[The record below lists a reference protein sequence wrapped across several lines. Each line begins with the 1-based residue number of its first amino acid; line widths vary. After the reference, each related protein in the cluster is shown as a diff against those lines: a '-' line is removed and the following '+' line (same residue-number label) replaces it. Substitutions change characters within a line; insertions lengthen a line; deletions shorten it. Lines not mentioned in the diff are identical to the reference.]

1 MRSLRR
7 RLRYTAVNVLGLT
20 VGLACCALITVF
32 LQYELSYDRHH
43 ADAERIYR
51 IVTDFGDDAFSSIRF
66 VNYNGSTP
74 DEQRALATRLP
85 ETISAV
91 EQATNFEILDRP
103 LFVETPSG
111 DRFESGRQLV
121 TNTGAA
127 FADLFT
133 FERVAGAPLSDA
145 LSDPGS
151 VVLTTA
157 TAETYFGPQ
166 DPIGQTLQV
175 GSSTTATVTAV
186 IAEPP
191 SNSRIT
197 FDLALRVEQIPNWAA
212 YHYVRLAPGADVEAV
227 RQQISEVMDE
237 VNPRRVK
244 ERREG
249 ETVEQVLQPLSA
261 IHLAERT
268 LYDDTPHRNPAYLW
282 AFGAIG
288 LLILGITIINYANL
302 ALALYADRNAEIG
315 VRKALGGHR
324 EQIAGQF
331 LAEAAL
337 LSVACVPLAVAAC
350 AAVLPAFNALMDTG
364 IALSRVLDPVVL
376 GTLAGLALAAGLVAG
391 GYPAFVLARKQA
403 VELFGRGRSTGG
415 RRGGSLRHALIGLQ
429 FVVLIALGSL
439 SWIVNDQLDFMQNS
453 DLGYRTDNVVQLR
466 SVSADSAQY
475 QRLKVRLLDAPSIAA
490 VGVGASPRER
500 QNRGPCGVTG
510 LPVDYSGCDYQRVD
524 PSWFE
529 VVGIEH
535 PALQRIR
542 ETGMNAP
549 EQVLVNEA
557 FVEMMSAEIESP
569 VGRGMLN
576 VPDDP
581 PETAPPIVGVVPNLL
596 INSMQFEVSPTHYHV
611 FAAPPYAYQPLLR
624 LAAGQTEEGL
634 AHARNVVQALF
645 PDTPLRVAFLDET
658 VAELYEQERRFGIL
672 GTVLTGLAVF
682 LAALGLASLVAY
694 LTRLRMKEIGIR
706 RALGGTV
713 ASIVALFN
721 REYVQIVGAAFVVG
735 APLAWWAGRSWLD
748 QFAYQTGLS
757 PWTFVVTGLGAGL
770 VAMAAVS
777 IQAIQAARAD
787 PAEVLR
793 SE

>member
-1 MRSLRR
+1 MRTLRR
-7 RLRYTAVNVLGLT
+7 RLRYTTVNVLGLT

-43 ADAERIYR
+43 ADADRIYR

-66 VNYNGSTP
+66 VNYNGSTA
-74 DEQRALATRLP
+74 DEQRALATQLP
-85 ETISAV
+85 ETVPAV

-103 LFVETPSG
+103 LFVETSSG
-111 DRFESGRQLV
+111 DRFESGRQLL
-121 TNTGAA
+121 TNTGRA

-145 LSDPGS
+145 LADPGS

-166 DPIGQTLQV
+166 DPIGETLQI
-175 GSSTTATVTAV
+175 GTSTTATVTAV

-212 YHYVRLAPGADVEAV
+212 YHYVRLAPGVDVEAV
-227 RQQISEVMDE
+227 TQQISEVMDE
-237 VNPRRVK
+237 VNPRRVS
-244 ERREG
+244 ERRDG
-249 ETVEQVLQPLSA
+249 ETVEQVLQPLPA

-302 ALALYADRNAEIG
+302 ALALYAGRNAEIG

-364 IALSRVLDPVVL
+364 IAPSHVLDPVVV
-376 GTLAGLALAAGLVAG
+376 GTLAGLALAAGLIAG
-391 GYPAFVLARKQA
+391 GYPAFVLARKRA
-403 VELFGRGRSTGG
+403 VELFDRGLSTGS
-415 RRGGSLRHALIGLQ
+415 RRNGSLRHALIGLQ

-453 DLGYRTDNVVQLR
+453 DLGYQTDNVVQLR

-500 QNRGPCGVTG
+500 QNRGPCGVTD

-524 PSWFE
+524 PSWFQ

-535 PALQRIR
+535 PALDRIR

-557 FVEMMSAEIESP
+557 FVEMMSAEIASP

-611 FAAPPYAYQPLLR
+611 FAAPPYAYQPLVR
-624 LAAGQTEEGL
+624 LAAGQTQEGL
-634 AHARNVVQALF
+634 AHTRDVVRALF

-658 VAELYEQERRFGIL
+658 VANLYEQERRFGIL
-672 GTVLTGLAVF
+672 STVLTGLAVF

-713 ASIVALFN
+713 ASIVALLN
-721 REYVQIVGAAFVVG
+721 REYVQIVGVAFLIG
-735 APLAWWAGRSWLD
+735 APLAWWAGQSWLD

-757 PWTFVVTGLGAGL
+757 PWIFVATGLGATF
-770 VAMAAVS
+770 VAVAAVS
-777 IQAIQAARAD
+777 IQAVQAAQAD